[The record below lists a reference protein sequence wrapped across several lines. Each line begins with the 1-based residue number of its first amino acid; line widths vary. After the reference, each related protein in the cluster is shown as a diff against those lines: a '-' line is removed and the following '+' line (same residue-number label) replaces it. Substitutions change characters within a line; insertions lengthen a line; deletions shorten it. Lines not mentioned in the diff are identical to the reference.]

1 MATRKS
7 SKALKKPAK
16 AQKVWGSGG
25 MPTVSDLKARAK
37 ELKVA
42 GYSKMNKEQLVWAV
56 QEAEGFAACFH
67 RIPDCGIELCLF
79 RPECLS

>member
-1 MATRKS
+1 MATKKRS
-7 SKALKKPAK
+7 QGPKKPVK
-16 AQKVWGSGG
+16 TKKVWGSG

-42 GYSKMNKEQLVWAV
+42 GYSKMNKEQLIWAV

-67 RIPDCGIELCLF
+67 RIPDCGIEECLF
-79 RPECLS
+79 RPECMS